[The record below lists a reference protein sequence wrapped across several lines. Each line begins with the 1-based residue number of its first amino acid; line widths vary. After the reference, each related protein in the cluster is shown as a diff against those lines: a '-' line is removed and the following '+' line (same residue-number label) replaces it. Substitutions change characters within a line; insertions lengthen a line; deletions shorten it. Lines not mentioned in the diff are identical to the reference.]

1 MSTKHPQRPW
11 YCSDSLVDAYREIE
25 ARGGN
30 LTMLKHL
37 KVVRAIV
44 TNILVVGIAFYVVGS
59 GADATVIG
67 TTAISALALLNG
79 IEVSEWIAA
88 KQALE
93 ELDLE
98 QRREK

>member
-1 MSTKHPQRPW
+1 
-11 YCSDSLVDAYREIE
+11 
-25 ARGGN
+25 
-30 LTMLKHL
+30 MLKHL